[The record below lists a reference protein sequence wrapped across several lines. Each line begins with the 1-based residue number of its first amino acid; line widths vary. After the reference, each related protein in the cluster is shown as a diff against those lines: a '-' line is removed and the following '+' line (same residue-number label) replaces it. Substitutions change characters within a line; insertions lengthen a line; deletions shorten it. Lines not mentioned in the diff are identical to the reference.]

1 MLARSPTVSCHPERA
16 GDPTVRTSV
25 PDEQTWPVT
34 LRRESGLVTA
44 SLALVAEAARD
55 AASDLPHAGIELARS
70 WGNQLPLPG
79 RGSTTELWEALATVA
94 ASDLSVARA
103 MEPHVDARAIL
114 AESGAPSP
122 PEDTC
127 WGVFAAEGPG
137 VRLEAGRSGDA
148 WLLDGTKPWCSLGGD
163 LSHALVT
170 AWVDDSA
177 RGLFAVDLGH
187 DGVHPL
193 EDVWHARGLRDIRS
207 GPVRFD
213 SVPARPVG
221 EPGWY
226 LRRDGFAWGG
236 MGVAAVW
243 YGGAVGV
250 ARRLLR
256 QRGDRTPDQV
266 AHLHVGTVDTALI
279 GARAVLADAAR
290 RIDDGDAAGDRGA
303 LLALRVRQVVADA
316 VERVLTAADHALGP
330 GPLALEPEHAAR
342 VADLR
347 LYVRQ
352 HHAERDSAALG
363 ERVLAGA
370 ATDGP
375 PW

>member
-1 MLARSPTVSCHPERA
+1 M
-16 GDPTVRTSV
+16 
-25 PDEQTWPVT
+25 PDEQTRPVT
-34 LRRESGLVTA
+34 LQREPGLVTA
-44 SLALVAEAARD
+44 SLRLVAEATCE
-55 AASDLPHAGIELARS
+55 AASDLPRAGIELARG

-79 RGSTTELWEALATVA
+79 RGSTTELWEVLATVA

-114 AESGAPSP
+114 AEAGAARPG
-122 PEDTC
+122 EDST

-137 VRLEAGRSGDA
+137 VRLEASRSGDA
-148 WLLDGTKPWCSLGGD
+148 WQLDGTKPWCSLAGD

-170 AWVDDSA
+170 AWVDDES
-177 RGLFAVDLGH
+177 RGLFAVDLGET
-187 DGVHPL
+187 GVHPL
-193 EDVWHARGLRDIRS
+193 EDAWHARGLRDIRS
-207 GPVRFD
+207 GPVRFEA
-213 SVPARPVG
+213 VPAQPVG

-236 MGVAAVW
+236 IGVAAVW

-256 QRGDRTPDQV
+256 RRPDRDADQV
-266 AHLHVGTVDTALI
+266 ARMHVGAADAALI
-279 GARAVLADAAR
+279 AARAVLADAAR
-290 RIDDGDAAGDRGA
+290 AIDAGRAGGAAGA

-316 VERVLTAADHALGP
+316 VERVLTIADHALGP

-352 HHAERDSAALG
+352 HHAERDLAALG
-363 ERVLAGA
+363 ERVLADA
-370 ATDGP
+370 ATEGP
-375 PW
+375 AW

>member
-1 MLARSPTVSCHPERA
+1 
-16 GDPTVRTSV
+16 
-25 PDEQTWPVT
+25 
-34 LRRESGLVTA
+34 
-44 SLALVAEAARD
+44 
-55 AASDLPHAGIELARS
+55 
-70 WGNQLPLPG
+70 
-79 RGSTTELWEALATVA
+79 
-94 ASDLSVARA
+94 
-103 MEPHVDARAIL
+103 MEPHVDALAIL

-122 PEDTC
+122 PRTPA

-137 VRLEAGRSGDA
+137 VRLEAGRSGDG

-187 DGVHPL
+187 DRRTPPRGRVARARAARHPL
-193 EDVWHARGLRDIRS
+193 SS
-207 GPVRFD
+207 GPLRLRRR
-213 SVPARPVG
+213 PRPVG

-236 MGVAAVW
+236 IGVAAVW

-266 AHLHVGTVDTALI
+266 AHAALGTVDTALV
-279 GARAVLADAAR
+279 GARAVAAPTPPAASTPATAD
-290 RIDDGDAAGDRGA
+290 GAAGRPARAAGA
-303 LLALRVRQVVADA
+303 TGVADA
-316 VERVLTAADHALGP
+316 VDAVLTAAEHALGP

-347 LYVRQ
+347 LYLRQ

-363 ERVLAGA
+363 ERCSPAPPRTGRPGDRRLHPRRRRHRRRVLARHPRWGA
-370 ATDGP
+370 VPALTLVNGDGP
-375 PW
+375 ARGWWSSPRTPTTRASAPAA